1 MTISLRDL
9 TACFQG
15 VIPSIIAT
23 AASDGTPNIS
33 YLSHVALID
42 DHRVALS
49 NQFFRKTAA
58 NIKAN
63 PNAALLLVDP
73 RDGRQFRLDICFEQT
88 LENGELFEDMAAQ
101 LRASAQL
108 EMGEAMRLRSLD
120 IYSVRAVQSIRS
132 SKPYTTTLSGDGSVS
147 LKAAA
152 TIAGKIAHAG
162 DVGAIIDAVLDGV
175 RDGLA
180 FDNAIILLKE
190 PSSDSLVTVGSRGYE
205 RSGVGSEVL
214 LGDGVI
220 GTAALTQRPVR
231 INDASR
237 IRRFSSAVQAS
248 LDEENRTRTIAL
260 PGMGNSMSQVALPM
274 TAHGVMRGVFFVES
288 ARRLAFTQEDQAIL
302 AIVAMQAAA
311 ALALAE
317 AAAAEASASI
327 PEVNAEPVKVE
338 GSFRVVRHAYDD
350 SVFIDNEYLIKG
362 LPGRILM
369 HLLRTHQREGR
380 QEFTNREIR
389 LAEDLRLPDFKD
401 NLETRLLLLR
411 RRLEEKS
418 APVQIFRTGRGRI
431 RMAISG
437 KAILEDANC

>member
-147 LKAAA
+147 
-152 TIAGKIAHAG
+152 
-162 DVGAIIDAVLDGV
+162 
-175 RDGLA
+175 
-180 FDNAIILLKE
+180 
-190 PSSDSLVTVGSRGYE
+190 
-205 RSGVGSEVL
+205 
-214 LGDGVI
+214 
-220 GTAALTQRPVR
+220 
-231 INDASR
+231 
-237 IRRFSSAVQAS
+237 
-248 LDEENRTRTIAL
+248 
-260 PGMGNSMSQVALPM
+260 
-274 TAHGVMRGVFFVES
+274 
-288 ARRLAFTQEDQAIL
+288 
-302 AIVAMQAAA
+302 
-311 ALALAE
+311 
-317 AAAAEASASI
+317 
-327 PEVNAEPVKVE
+327 
-338 GSFRVVRHAYDD
+338 
-350 SVFIDNEYLIKG
+350 
-362 LPGRILM
+362 
-369 HLLRTHQREGR
+369 
-380 QEFTNREIR
+380 
-389 LAEDLRLPDFKD
+389 
-401 NLETRLLLLR
+401 
-411 RRLEEKS
+411 
-418 APVQIFRTGRGRI
+418 
-431 RMAISG
+431 
-437 KAILEDANC
+437 

>member
-1 MTISLRDL
+1 M
-9 TACFQG
+9 
-15 VIPSIIAT
+15 
-23 AASDGTPNIS
+23 
-33 YLSHVALID
+33 
-42 DHRVALS
+42 
-49 NQFFRKTAA
+49 
-58 NIKAN
+58 
-63 PNAALLLVDP
+63 
-73 RDGRQFRLDICFEQT
+73 
-88 LENGELFEDMAAQ
+88 
-101 LRASAQL
+101 
-108 EMGEAMRLRSLD
+108 
-120 IYSVRAVQSIRS
+120 
-132 SKPYTTTLSGDGSVS
+132 
-147 LKAAA
+147 
-152 TIAGKIAHAG
+152 
-162 DVGAIIDAVLDGV
+162 GAIIDAVLDGV